1 MATVHNTATT
11 AAARVEIPRS
21 CNGPPLTSKPIDMI
35 SQRARYAFKA
45 MVALARAKPGEGLQ
59 IRQLCEQEK
68 LPRKFL
74 EQILLALK
82 AAGYVTSR
90 RGRDGGYELL
100 KPADTIAIGPLLRA
114 IDGPIAPL
122 PCLSRTAY
130 RKCEDCRDEAHCEL
144 RTAFSKAYA
153 QYLSAIETTTLSEVM
168 RAASEASDSS
178 RNGVTDVLLTD

>member
-1 MATVHNTATT
+1 
-11 AAARVEIPRS
+11 
-21 CNGPPLTSKPIDMI
+21 MI

-45 MVALARAKPGEGLQ
+45 VVALARAPTGEGLQ

-82 AAGYVTSR
+82 AAGFITSR

-100 KPADTIAIGPLLRA
+100 KSPDRIMIGAMLRA
-114 IDGPIAPL
+114 VDGPIAPL

-130 RKCEDCRDEAHCEL
+130 RRCHDCRDEATCEL
-144 RTAFSKAYA
+144 RVAFAEAYTR
-153 QYLSAIETTTLSEVM
+153 YLETLEHLSLADVM
-168 RAASEASDSS
+168 RQSDAAQRPAMEF
-178 RNGVTDVLLTD
+178 G

>member
-1 MATVHNTATT
+1 MFYEEFSTKLA
-11 AAARVEIPRS
+11 E
-21 CNGPPLTSKPIDMI
+21 MI

-45 MVALARAKPGEGLQ
+45 MIALARAEPGKGLQ
-59 IRQLCEQEK
+59 IRQLCEQER

-82 AAGYVTSR
+82 AAGYLTSR

-100 KPADTIAIGPLLRA
+100 KPPDTIAIGPLLRV

-144 RTAFSKAYA
+144 RIAFSKAYA
-153 QYLSAIETTTLSEVM
+153 RYLSALETTTLAEVM
-168 RAASEASDSS
+168 NSAKTADASRKTIA
-178 RNGVTDVLLTD
+178 DVLVSD

>member
-1 MATVHNTATT
+1 MHCPFATKSV
-11 AAARVEIPRS
+11 
-21 CNGPPLTSKPIDMI
+21 GMI

-45 MVALARAKPGEGLQ
+45 IVALARAKPGEGLQ

-82 AAGYVTSR
+82 AAGYITSR

-100 KPADTIAIGPLLRA
+100 KPADTIAIGPLLRSV
-114 IDGPIAPL
+114 DGPIAPL

-130 RKCEDCRDEAHCEL
+130 RRCEDCRDEAHCEL
-144 RTAFSKAYA
+144 RAAFAKAYA
-153 QYLSAIETTTLSEVM
+153 LYLSALETTTLAEVM
-168 RAASEASDSS
+168 SGTSGKTASPEAVASLLLSD
-178 RNGVTDVLLTD
+178 

>member
-1 MATVHNTATT
+1 
-11 AAARVEIPRS
+11 
-21 CNGPPLTSKPIDMI
+21 MI

-45 MVALARAKPGEGLQ
+45 IVALAKAKPGEGLQ

-74 EQILLALK
+74 EQILLTLK

-100 KPADTIAIGPLLRA
+100 KPADAIVIGPLLRA

-144 RTAFSKAYA
+144 RIAFSKAYA
-153 QYLSAIETTTLSEVM
+153 QYLSALETTTLAEVM
-168 RAASEASDSS
+168 HAASNETEAS
-178 RNGVTDVLLTD
+178 RKAVADVLLSD